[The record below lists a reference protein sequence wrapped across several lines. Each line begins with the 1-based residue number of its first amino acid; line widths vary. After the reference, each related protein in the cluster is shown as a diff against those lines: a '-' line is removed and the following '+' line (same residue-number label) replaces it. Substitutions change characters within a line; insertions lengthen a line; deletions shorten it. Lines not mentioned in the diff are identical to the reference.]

1 VGGTYS
7 GLLFEVAAILTAS
20 LSVSG
25 AGMASGV
32 HEYAPTAIH
41 EIVSAQQSDRPRD
54 IAAMRIDAGSASAAG
69 DVDVDSLKRVSGANL
84 LNGLSR
90 LTSTEISSFVARYPG
105 QIDAVLAAPPAAEQV
120 TGWWA
125 GLPAETRTSLTAS
138 APRLVGN
145 LEGISLRDRG
155 RANLGYLATS
165 TAEVKTELGS
175 TKTGN
180 ARDVLTRKLAV
191 LNQIDDAVTSRG
203 TGGPVRSL
211 VVLDTSGGGRAAI
224 ALGDPDTA
232 DYVSYLV
239 PGMNYNVHDQ
249 IVNWSA
255 TAEALYLE
263 QRKVLKSLRAN
274 NPLAGRGSVATIA
287 WIGYEPPDVFSVGG
301 LDRAEKGA
309 DFLEASWQGLRESRG
324 SDQPFLSVFA
334 HSYGSTVTLTA
345 LARDSVTLDALVM
358 VGSPGSA
365 IQSAAELPVANSAV
379 YVGEADWDP
388 AVNSAFFGSDPG
400 GVAYGAHPLGV
411 TGSTDRLTGA
421 SLQGSLGH
429 NEYFKA
435 GSESLHNMALIGT
448 GNARLVTNGSE

>member
-1 VGGTYS
+1 M
-7 GLLFEVAAILTAS
+7 LTAS

-25 AGMASGV
+25 VGMASGV

-41 EIVSAQQSDRPRD
+41 ETVSAQQSDRPRD
-54 IAAMRIDAGSASAAG
+54 IAPMRIDAGSASAAG

-84 LNGLSR
+84 LKGLSR
-90 LTSTEISSFVARYPG
+90 LTPAEISNFVARYPA

-165 TAEVKTELGS
+165 TAEVKTELAA
-175 TKTGN
+175 TKPGN

-191 LNQIDDAVTSRG
+191 LNQIEDAVTSRG

-211 VVLDTSGGGRAAI
+211 VLLDTSGGGRAAI

-232 DYVSYLV
+232 DYISYLV

-249 IVNWSA
+249 IVNWST

-274 NPLAGRGSVATIA
+274 NPVAGRGSVATIA

-309 DFLEASWQGLRESRG
+309 DFLEASWHGLRESRE

-345 LARDSVTLDALVM
+345 LARDTVTLDALVM

-365 IQSAAELPVANSAV
+365 IQSASELPVANSAV

-400 GVAYGAHPLGV
+400 GVAYGARPLGV

-421 SLQGSLGH
+421 QLQGSLGH

>member
-1 VGGTYS
+1 M
-7 GLLFEVAAILTAS
+7 LTAS
-20 LSVSG
+20 LSIGGVG
-25 AGMASGV
+25 VPSGV

-41 EIVSAQQSDRPRD
+41 ESVSTRLSDLPRN
-54 IAAMRIDAGSASAAG
+54 IASMRIDAGSASAAG
-69 DVDVDSLKRVSGANL
+69 DVDIDSLKRVSGVNL
-84 LNGLSR
+84 LTGLSR
-90 LTSTEISSFVARYPG
+90 LTPAEISSFVARYPA
-105 QIDAVLAAPPAAEQV
+105 QIDSVLAAPPAAELV
-120 TGWWA
+120 TGWWS
-125 GLPAETRTSLTAS
+125 GLPAETRSSLTAS
-138 APRLVGN
+138 APRLVGS
-145 LEGISLRDRG
+145 LEGITLRDRG
-155 RANLGYLATS
+155 RANLGFLAS
-165 TAEVKTELGS
+165 SMAEVTAELAS
-175 TKTGN
+175 TKSGT
-180 ARDVLTRKLAV
+180 ARDVLTRRLAV
-191 LNQIDDAVTSRG
+191 LGQIHDAVKFRG
-203 TGGPVRSL
+203 AGGPIRSL
-211 VVLDTSGGGRAAI
+211 VLLDTSGGGRAAI

-263 QRKVLKSLRAN
+263 QRKVLKSLQAN

-309 DFLEASWQGLRESRG
+309 DFLEASWQGLRESRE

-345 LARDSVTLDALVM
+345 LARDSVRLDALVM

-365 IQSAAELPVANSAV
+365 IQSASELPVANSAV

-400 GVAYGAHPLGV
+400 GVAYGARPLGV

-421 SLQGSLGH
+421 PLHGSLGH

-435 GSESLHNMALIGT
+435 ESESLHNMALIGT